1 MTTTLASHSPLADL
15 LPAVRA
21 FLNRT
26 PTLLIGGRWIP
37 AASGETFP
45 TRNPADGSAL
55 AHIASGDKKDVH
67 RAARAARDISK
78 AHILAGKLNAGTVW
92 VNTYGGGDPGVPFG
106 GYKQSGW
113 GRERGH
119 EVLELYTQTK
129 SVVVKL

>member
-1 MTTTLASHSPLADL
+1 MRRLAAAASATSVTSSSRRSSPTYAPTCGSCAKKLLA
-15 LPAVRA
+15 PAVPA
-21 FLNRT
+21 T
-26 PTLLIGGRWIP
+26 PFRDLDEL
-37 AASGETFP
+37 
-45 TRNPADGSAL
+45 
-55 AHIASGDKKDVH
+55 
-67 RAARAARDISK
+67 AARANNTPYGLAAGVWTRDISK